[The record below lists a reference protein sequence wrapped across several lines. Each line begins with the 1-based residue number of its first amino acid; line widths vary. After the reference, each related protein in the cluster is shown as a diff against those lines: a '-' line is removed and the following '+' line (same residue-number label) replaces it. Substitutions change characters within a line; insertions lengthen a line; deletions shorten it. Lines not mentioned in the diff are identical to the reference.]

1 MFADHGF
8 FTTRFILRDS
18 AMCQRNAIRWVGLAL
33 AVAPILLL
41 ASLTIGCL
49 PLGQRLLNVEIEVDG
64 VKRFEGIVGVPDSTS
79 KKAMWNSVD
88 DVEFRAVTP
97 NDAPNLECDIV
108 VRILHTKHE
117 LTSSRCKQLRLM
129 PGDAKGTFFLDRE
142 TTAPLRDRS
151 VEH

>member
-1 MFADHGF
+1 MSKQ
-8 FTTRFILRDS
+8 RFEKVIVQS
-18 AMCQRNAIRWVGLAL
+18 L
-33 AVAPILLL
+33 AVLFLVMY
-41 ASLTIGCL
+41 ASSTIGCL

-97 NDAPNLECDIV
+97 DDAVDLEGDVV
-108 VRILHTKHE
+108 VRILHTGNE
-117 LTSSRCKQLRLM
+117 LTSSRCEQLRLL
-129 PGDAKGTFFLDRE
+129 PGDAKGTFLLDRE

>member
-1 MFADHGF
+1 MSKQ
-8 FTTRFILRDS
+8 RFEKVS
-18 AMCQRNAIRWVGLAL
+18 VQSL
-33 AVAPILLL
+33 AVLFLVMY
-41 ASLTIGCL
+41 ASSTIGCL

-97 NDAPNLECDIV
+97 DDAVDLEGDVV
-108 VRILHTKHE
+108 VRILHTGNE
-117 LTSSRCKQLRLM
+117 LTSSRCEQLRLL
-129 PGDAKGTFFLDRE
+129 PGDAKGTFLLDRE